1 VVGWLGSNPTTPIN
15 NKYAFQQSVKK
26 EIELDSKAE
35 LSQEDFELIEAAKE
49 AADRLHV
56 DDVHEVAAALRTKDK
71 RIFAGIHIEASVG
84 FADVCGE
91 VAAICTAVS
100 QGHRDFEAIVA
111 IWGDGKGAYKLL
123 SPCGRCRELIS
134 DFNKDTWVIVGSLEQ
149 PYKLKVSDLLP
160 LKYNRSEKP

>member
-1 VVGWLGSNPTTPIN
+1 M
-15 NKYAFQQSVKK
+15 K
-26 EIELDSKAE
+26 SKTD
-35 LSQEDFELIEAAKE
+35 LSEEDFKLIEAAKE

-56 DDVHEVAAALRTKDK
+56 DDLHEVAAALRTKDK
-71 RIFAGIHIEASVG
+71 KVFTGIHIEASVG

-100 QGHRDFEAIVA
+100 HGYRDFEAIVA
-111 IWGDGKGAYKLL
+111 IWADGKGTYTLL

-134 DFNKDTWVIVGSLEQ
+134 DFNKDTWVIVGSLEH

-160 LKYNRSEKP
+160 LKYNHSKKT